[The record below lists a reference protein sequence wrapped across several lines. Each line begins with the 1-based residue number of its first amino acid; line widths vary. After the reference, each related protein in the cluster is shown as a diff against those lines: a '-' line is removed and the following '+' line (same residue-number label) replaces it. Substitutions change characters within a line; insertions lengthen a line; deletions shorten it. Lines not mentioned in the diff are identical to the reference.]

1 MAFLFRSS
9 LDRACRRLRNNDRTL
24 QELDLSDDDKISDEG
39 ATALA
44 IALEGNTT
52 LRKLSLYDN
61 QISDKGATALAQALE
76 GNTTLHQLDLANNKI
91 SDEGATALAQALEG
105 NTTLHQLYLSNNQI
119 SDKGATALAIA
130 MKVNT
135 PTTLRV
141 LYLSDNKISDKG
153 ASALAQ
159 ALEGNTTLQEL
170 YLYNNQ
176 ISDEGATAL
185 GSLLHGNPMLS
196 IYACGRWIKPSDKPK
211 DTAAHGGEI
220 APFYDK
226 LIKIN
231 KKDVYVATRLLGEL
245 SSFID
250 DVHEMKIYYTYVAC
264 YYRMSLNEQDDAGTF
279 IKNGLLTVSTKCQ
292 DRYSVV
298 MFKLINEKAYEDG
311 YLTRWDFHD
320 GDQLAEHAG
329 LQPKFESLVE
339 AIRAN
344 TARIEGL
351 EANLVAVNKS
361 VNQIR
366 KGLRRK
372 YRIEAV
378 TGFISAV
385 INAISMGIGGGV
397 VNVAAAFHSVIDF
410 GDIDHLKENF
420 AGNAALLDQVDEG
433 SALADKIVVMAEV
446 NLSDSKL
453 QNVVNNE
460 QDVVIGLVVAAKL
473 VQHPNWSG
481 NLGISSTHPPAV
493 ADGTAAKATIPES
506 GDVEGDN
513 MFADAE
519 LDEEEECGLPLHAA
533 IKFGEKDYL
542 KELLETMDQVDVN
555 QLDSKE
561 RTAADFAALCGEED
575 LLELI
580 KSRGGRFHVKSE
592 GRMRA
597 IARKRA
603 PYAAQRL
610 DSILEALMVFTDTEL
625 DEDEECRLP
634 LHTAIKFGEKD
645 YLKELLETMDQVD
658 MNQLDSK
665 EQTAADFA
673 ALCGEEDLLELIK
686 SHGGKFHVKSVPRMK
701 AIARKQAPY
710 AAQRLNSILEAL

>member
-1 MAFLFRSS
+1 MDFLFRLY
-9 LDRACRRLRNNDRTL
+9 LDKACRRLRNNDCTL
-24 QELDLSDDDKISDEG
+24 LHLDLSYNKIGDEGATALAKALEGNTTLKKLILFSIQISDEG

-44 IALEGNTT
+44 EAMKGNTT
-52 LRKLSLYDN
+52 MQTLYLSFN
-61 QISDKGATALAQALE
+61 QISDKGATALA
-76 GNTTLHQLDLANNKI
+76 K
-91 SDEGATALAQALEG
+91 
-105 NTTLHQLYLSNNQI
+105 
-119 SDKGATALAIA
+119 A
-130 MKVNT
+130 MK
-135 PTTLRV
+135 
-141 LYLSDNKISDKG
+141 
-153 ASALAQ
+153 
-159 ALEGNTTLQEL
+159 GNTTLQKL
-170 YLYNNQ
+170 DLGSNQ

-185 GSLLHGNPMLS
+185 GQALMGNTTLQRLYLYKNKISDEGATALVQAMKGNTTLRHLHLGDNEISDEGATALARLLHRMLS
-196 IYACGRWIKPSDKPK
+196 IYACGREITASGNSFVSDKGATALARALERNTTLQELWLCNNKISDETEGATALARALERNTTLQELWLPNNNNSDEGVTALESLLDGNNTKLSIYADDQQIKPSDKPK
-211 DTAAHGGEI
+211 DTAAHDGEI

-231 KKDVYVATRLLGEL
+231 KKDVNVATRLLGKL

-264 YYRMSLNEQDDAGTF
+264 YYRMGLIDKVVAATF

-385 INAISMGIGGGV
+385 INAISMGIGGGL
-397 VNVAAAFHSVIDF
+397 VNAAAAFHTVIDF
-410 GDIDHLKENF
+410 GDIDHLKESF
-420 AGNAALLDQVDEG
+420 ADNAALLDQVNEG
-433 SALADKIVVMAEV
+433 LALADEIVVMAGDKM
-446 NLSDSKL
+446 SDSKL
-453 QNVVNNE
+453 KNVVNNE
-460 QDVVIGLVVAAKL
+460 KDVVIGLVVAAKL
-473 VQHPNWSG
+473 VQQPNWSG
-481 NLGISSTHPPAV
+481 NLGVSPTHPPAV
-493 ADGTAAKATIPES
+493 AAGTAAIATIPES
-506 GDVEGDN
+506 GAVEGDN

-519 LDEEEECGLPLHAA
+519 LTMEDEHRLPLHDA
-533 IKFGEKDYL
+533 IKFREKDYL
-542 KELLETMDQVDVN
+542 KELLETMDQGDVN

-580 KSRGGRFHVKSE
+580 KSHGGKFHVNSE

-603 PYAAQRL
+603 PYA
-610 DSILEALMVFTDTEL
+610 TE
-625 DEDEECRLP
+625 
-634 LHTAIKFGEKD
+634 
-645 YLKELLETMDQVD
+645 
-658 MNQLDSK
+658 
-665 EQTAADFA
+665 
-673 ALCGEEDLLELIK
+673 
-686 SHGGKFHVKSVPRMK
+686 
-701 AIARKQAPY
+701 
-710 AAQRLNSILEAL
+710 RLNSILEAL

>member
-1 MAFLFRSS
+1 MAESP
-9 LDRACRRLRNNDRTL
+9 LDRACRRLRKNDHTSL
-24 QELDLSDDDKISDEG
+24 ELNLCSNKISDEG

-44 IALEGNTT
+44 IAMKGNATLQRLSLSFNKISDKGATAVAQALEGNTT
-52 LRKLSLYDN
+52 LRKLSLHSN
-61 QISDKGATALAQALE
+61 QISDEGVTALAQALE
-76 GNTTLHQLDLANNKI
+76 GNTTLQKLYLGSNKI
-91 SDEGATALAQALEG
+91 SDKGATALAQAMKG
-105 NTTLHQLYLSNNQI
+105 NTTLQRLYLFSNQI
-119 SDKGATALAIA
+119 SDKGATALAYTMKRNTTLQLLHLGWNQISDEGATALAHA
-130 MKVNT
+130 MK
-135 PTTLRV
+135 
-141 LYLSDNKISDKG
+141 
-153 ASALAQ
+153 
-159 ALEGNTTLQEL
+159 GNTTLQKLVFNGNQISDEGATALAIAMKGNTTFQKL
-170 YLYNNQ
+170 YLQNNQ

-185 GSLLHGNPMLS
+185 GSILHGNTKLS
-196 IYACGRWIKPSDKPK
+196 IYACGRWIKPSDK
-211 DTAAHGGEI
+211 DTAAHDGEI

-231 KKDVYVATRLLGEL
+231 KKDVNVATRLLGEL
-245 SSFID
+245 SSFIE

-264 YYRMSLNEQDDAGTF
+264 YYRMSLIEQDDAGTF

-397 VNVAAAFHSVIDF
+397 VNAAAAFHTVIDF

-420 AGNAALLDQVDEG
+420 ADNAALLDQVNEG
-433 SALADKIVVMAEV
+433 LALADEIVVMAEGR
-446 NLSDSKL
+446 LSDSKL
-453 QNVVNNE
+453 KNVVNDE
-460 QDVVIGLVVAAKL
+460 KDVVIVLVVAAKL
-473 VQHPNWSG
+473 VQQPNWSG
-481 NLGISSTHPPAV
+481 NLGISPTHPPAV
-493 ADGTAAKATIPES
+493 ADGTAAEATIPES
-506 GDVEGDN
+506 GAVEGDN
-513 MFADAE
+513 TFADAE
-519 LDEEEECGLPLHAA
+519 LDEEEERGLPLHAA

-542 KELLETMDQVDVN
+542 KELLETMDQGDVN
-555 QLDSKE
+555 QLDSK
-561 RTAADFAALCGEED
+561 
-575 LLELI
+575 
-580 KSRGGRFHVKSE
+580 GR
-592 GRMRA
+592 
-597 IARKRA
+597 
-603 PYAAQRL
+603 
-610 DSILEALMVFTDTEL
+610 
-625 DEDEECRLP
+625 
-634 LHTAIKFGEKD
+634 
-645 YLKELLETMDQVD
+645 
-658 MNQLDSK
+658 
-665 EQTAADFA
+665 TAADFA

-686 SHGGKFHVKSVPRMK
+686 SHGGKFHVKSEARMR
-701 AIARKQAPY
+701 AIARKRAPY

>member
-9 LDRACRRLRNNDRTL
+9 LDRACRRLRSNDRTL
-24 QELDLSDDDKISDEG
+24 QELDLHNNQISDKG

-44 IALEGNTT
+44 QALEGNTTLQILYLGDNKISDKGATALAQALEGNTTLQKLYLYNNQISDKGATALAQALEGNTT
-52 LRKLSLYDN
+52 LRVLWLSDN

-76 GNTTLHQLDLANNKI
+76 GNTTLQELYLGNNQI

-105 NTTLHQLYLSNNQI
+105 NTTLQELYLGNNQI
-119 SDKGATALAIA
+119 SDKGVTALES
-130 MKVNT
+130 
-135 PTTLRV
+135 LW
-141 LYLSDNKISDKG
+141 D
-153 ASALAQ
+153 
-159 ALEGNTTLQEL
+159 GNTK
-170 YLYNNQ
+170 
-176 ISDEGATAL
+176 
-185 GSLLHGNPMLS
+185 LS
-196 IYACGRWIKPSDKPK
+196 IYTFGQQITASDKPQ
-211 DTAAHGGEI
+211 DTAAHDGEI

-226 LIKIN
+226 LIEIN
-231 KKDVYVATRLLGEL
+231 EKDVNVATRLLGEL

-250 DVHEMKIYYTYVAC
+250 DVNMMKIYYTYVAC
-264 YYRMSLNEQDDAGTF
+264 YYRMSLIEKDDAGTF

-292 DRYSVV
+292 DRHSVNI
-298 MFKLINEKAYEDG
+298 FKLINEKARDDG
-311 YLTRWDFHD
+311 YLTRYEFHD

-361 VNQIR
+361 VNLIR

-378 TGFISAV
+378 TGFMSAV
-385 INAISMGIGGGV
+385 INVISMGIGGGV
-397 VNVAAAFHSVIDF
+397 VNAAAAFHSIIDF

-420 AGNAALLDQVDEG
+420 ADNAALLGKVNEG
-433 SALADKIVVMAEV
+433 LALADEIVVMAED

-460 QDVVIGLVVAAKL
+460 EDVVIGLVVAAKL
-473 VQHPNWSG
+473 VQQPNWSG
-481 NLGISSTHPPAV
+481 NLGISPTHPPAI
-493 ADGTAAKATIPES
+493 ADGIPAEATIPES
-506 GDVEGDN
+506 GAVEEYN
-513 MFADAE
+513 MYADAE

-580 KSRGGRFHVKSE
+580 KSHDGTFHVKSE

-610 DSILEALMVFTDTEL
+610 DSILEALMVFADTEL
-625 DEDEECRLP
+625 DEEEERRFP

-645 YLKELLETMDQVD
+645 YLKALLETMDQVD

-665 EQTAADFA
+665 ERTAADFA

-686 SHGGKFHVKSVPRMK
+686 SHGGKFHVKSEPRMR

>member
-1 MAFLFRSS
+1 MAFLFQSS
-9 LDRACRRLRNNDRTL
+9 LDRACRRLRSNDRSL
-24 QELDLSDDDKISDEG
+24 QGLLLYHNQISDEG

-44 IALEGNTT
+44 QAMKGNTTLQRLYLGNNQISDEGATALARAMKGNTTLLRLYLDYNLIGDEGATALAQAMKGNTT
-52 LRKLSLYDN
+52 LRQLSLDNN
-61 QISDKGATALAQALE
+61 QISDKGATALAQAMK
-76 GNTTLHQLDLANNKI
+76 GNTTL
-91 SDEGATALAQALEG
+91 
-105 NTTLHQLYLSNNQI
+105 YL
-119 SDKGATALAIA
+119 
-130 MKVNT
+130 
-135 PTTLRV
+135 
-141 LYLSDNKISDKG
+141 LSLG
-153 ASALAQ
+153 
-159 ALEGNTTLQEL
+159 
-170 YLYNNQ
+170 NNQ
-176 ISDEGATAL
+176 ISDEGVTAL
-185 GSLLHGNPMLS
+185 GSLLDGNAKLS
-196 IYACGRWIKPSDKPK
+196 IYADDQQIKPSDKPK
-211 DTAAHGGEI
+211 DTAAHDGEI
-220 APFYDK
+220 TPFYDK

-231 KKDVYVATRLLGEL
+231 KKDVNVATRLLHEL

-264 YYRMSLNEQDDAGTF
+264 YYRMSLIEKDDAGTF

-344 TARIEGL
+344 TACIEGL

-378 TGFISAV
+378 TGFIRSV
-385 INAISMGIGGGV
+385 INAISMGIGGGLV
-397 VNVAAAFHSVIDF
+397 DAAAAFHTVIDF

-420 AGNAALLDQVDEG
+420 ADNEELLGKVNEG
-433 SALADKIVVMAEV
+433 LALADEIVVMAEA

-460 QDVVIGLVVAAKL
+460 EDVVIGLVVAAKL
-473 VQHPNWSG
+473 VQQPNWSG
-481 NLGISSTHPPAV
+481 NLGISPTHPPAV
-493 ADGTAAKATIPES
+493 TDGTAAKATIPES
-506 GDVEGDN
+506 GAVEGDN

-519 LDEEEECGLPLHAA
+519 LDEEEETGLTLHAA
-533 IKFGEKDYL
+533 IKFGQKDDL
-542 KELLETMDQVDVN
+542 KELLERRDEVNVN

-561 RTAADFAALCGEED
+561 RT
-575 LLELI
+575 
-580 KSRGGRFHVKSE
+580 
-592 GRMRA
+592 
-597 IARKRA
+597 
-603 PYAAQRL
+603 P
-610 DSILEALMVFTDTEL
+610 
-625 DEDEECRLP
+625 
-634 LHTAIKFGEKD
+634 
-645 YLKELLETMDQVD
+645 
-658 MNQLDSK
+658 
-665 EQTAADFA
+665 ADFA

-686 SHGGKFHVKSVPRMK
+686 SHGGKFHVKSAARMK
-701 AIARKQAPY
+701 AIARKRAPY